1 MAQYGM
7 DSEKKYSLAIV
18 GGGIGGLCT
27 AIGLLKQGVD
37 VHIYEA
43 APQFSEIGAGVS
55 LGPNAARALKM
66 IDPALYA
73 GYEKTRTNN
82 AWLEKQHHWFTFRIG
97 DDASKTL
104 PETHLLDLHCET
116 GQSSV
121 HRARFL
127 DELVGLVP
135 EHIAHFG
142 KKLLSIDERPSSI
155 TLHFTDGT
163 TATHSAA
170 IGCDGV
176 KSITRPLVLGKSSP
190 ASAPTFTGKYAYRGL
205 IPMSTAAA
213 ILGDE
218 LARNAQQYL
227 GHGAHVLTYP
237 ISNGAILNVVA
248 FGTKADGRWEGEWV
262 KPMDREGMMRE
273 FEGWIE
279 PVQKILGLME
289 RSEVWALFDHP
300 NAESYVSEGGRICL
314 LGDAAHASTPHNG
327 AGAGQA
333 VEDALILS
341 RFMGCVREERD
352 IEKAFRAY
360 DVVRRPRSQM
370 QVEKARFAGLV
381 YDMQAPGTGDDLGKM
396 REQLSDRRW
405 LWEHDLEA
413 DVREVE
419 RLFCEGR
426 KENGV
431 KV

>member
-1 MAQYGM
+1 M
-7 DSEKKYSLAIV
+7 DPAKEYSIAIV

-66 IDPALYA
+66 IDQTLYA
-73 GYEKTRTNN
+73 GYEKTCTNN
-82 AWLEKQHHWFTFRIG
+82 ALPEKRHHWFTFRIG

-127 DELVGLVP
+127 DELVALIP
-135 EHIAHFG
+135 KDIAQFG
-142 KKLLSIDERPSSI
+142 KKLVSIDEVADSV

-163 TATHSAA
+163 TANHSAA

-176 KSITRPLVLGKSSP
+176 KSITRPLVLGPASP
-190 ASAPTFTGKYAYRGL
+190 ASTPTFTGKYAYRGL
-205 IPMSTAAA
+205 IPMSTAAS

-218 LARNAQQYL
+218 LARNSQQYL
-227 GHGAHVLTYP
+227 GHGAHILTYP
-237 ISNGAILNVVA
+237 ISNGEILNVVA
-248 FGTKADGRWEGEWV
+248 FGTKDDGVWEGDWV
-262 KPMDREGMMRE
+262 KPMDRASMMRE

-279 PVQKILGLME
+279 PVQRILGLME
-289 RSEVWALFDHP
+289 KSEIWALFDHP
-300 NAESYVSEGGRICL
+300 PAASYVSKSGRICL

-341 RFMGCVREERD
+341 RVMGCVRDGREIER
-352 IEKAFRAY
+352 AFRAY

-370 QVEKARFAGLV
+370 QVEKARWAGLV
-381 YDMQAPGTGDDLGKM
+381 YDMQAPGVGDDLAKM
-396 REQLSDRRW
+396 RIALADRKW
-405 LWEHDLEA
+405 LWEHDLER
-413 DVREVE
+413 DVGEVVRLFWEGRRVNGVE
-419 RLFCEGR
+419 R
-426 KENGV
+426 
-431 KV
+431 